1 MKSFLY
7 LNLCNTLLLMGILIA
22 VTFDLYID
30 HVKYSSN
37 WCASEI
43 EIMRKQISDLWYIN
57 GLNGVQLDE

>member
-7 LNLCNTLLLMGILIA
+7 LSLCNTLLLMGILIA

-30 HVKYSSN
+30 NVKYSSN

-43 EIMRKQISDLWYIN
+43 EIMREQISDLWYIN

>member
-1 MKSFLY
+1 
-7 LNLCNTLLLMGILIA
+7 MGILIA

-30 HVKYSSN
+30 NVKYSSN

-43 EIMRKQISDLWYIN
+43 EIMREQISDLWYIN